1 MPIGGKP
8 ANSMNVK
15 TLAAR
20 QNYNCTFSIGTLV
33 TDSSQYEA
41 FLQSCVKMGF
51 DGPECEFFKIDN
63 SEGNA
68 LDAYAG
74 INRILSESRCQFIIL
89 CHQDVELLGRR
100 GKLESQL
107 QQLQKIAPDWALAG
121 NAGGDE
127 RKLHIRIS
135 DPHGLE
141 QKVGDCP
148 ARVFSLDENFIV
160 VKAASRIA
168 ASGDL
173 SGFHLYGLDL
183 CVVADVLGYS
193 AWTIDYPV
201 YHKSAGSVGA
211 KQSSTKLDFY
221 PSRERLLAK
230 YSRAFRL
237 RRVRTTCTHVTL
249 PDALAKT
256 LFGRLTLAVQ
266 KAAHKLM
273 VNKQR
278 K

>member
-8 ANSMNVK
+8 ANSMNIK
-15 TLAAR
+15 TLAVR
-20 QNYNCTFSIGTLV
+20 QSYTCTFSIGTLV

-51 DGPECEFFKIDN
+51 EGPECEFLKIDN
-63 SEGNA
+63 TQDNV
-68 LDAYAG
+68 LDAFTG
-74 INRILSESRCQFIIL
+74 INRILSESRGQYIIL
-89 CHQDVELLGRR
+89 CHQDVELLGSR
-100 GKLESQL
+100 GELEAQL
-107 QQLQKIAPDWALAG
+107 QQLDKIAPDWALAG

-148 ARVFSLDENFIV
+148 AKVFSLDENFIV

-173 SGFHLYGLDL
+173 IGFHLYGLDL

-193 AWTIDYPV
+193 AWTIDYSV
-201 YHKSAGSVGA
+201 YHKSGGSVGA
-211 KQSSTKLDFY
+211 KQSSEKLDFY
-221 PSRERLLAK
+221 TSRERLLAK

-249 PDALAKT
+249 PEALAKT
-256 LFGRLTLAVQ
+256 MFGRLTLAIE
-266 KAAHKLM
+266 KAAYKLTA
-273 VNKQR
+273 NKND